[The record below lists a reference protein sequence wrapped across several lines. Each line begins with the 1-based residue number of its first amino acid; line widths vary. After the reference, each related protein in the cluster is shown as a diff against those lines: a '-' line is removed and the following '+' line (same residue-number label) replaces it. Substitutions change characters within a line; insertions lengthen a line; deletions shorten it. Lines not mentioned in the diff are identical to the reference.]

1 MRVNSVRAFELKKW
15 FTLEVPEPL
24 CRPLRQECAKTL
36 QTKFVTTT
44 LCLTINVRYD
54 LMIQDDIIS
63 ELKYI
68 PEAKLFEL
76 YDLIHYFRLGL
87 TSETEKNTN
96 DEDLKIDTALC
107 LTTLEKIKK
116 DYFSRFT

>member
-1 MRVNSVRAFELKKW
+1 
-15 FTLEVPEPL
+15 
-24 CRPLRQECAKTL
+24 
-36 QTKFVTTT
+36 
-44 LCLTINVRYD
+44 
-54 LMIQDDIIS
+54 MIQDDIIS

-87 TSETEKNTN
+87 MSETEKKAK
-96 DEDLKIDTALC
+96 DEDQKIDTAMC

-116 DYFSRFT
+116 GDFSGFTEIEDIEAHIQDLKNEVN

>member
-1 MRVNSVRAFELKKW
+1 
-15 FTLEVPEPL
+15 
-24 CRPLRQECAKTL
+24 
-36 QTKFVTTT
+36 
-44 LCLTINVRYD
+44 
-54 LMIQDDIIS
+54 MIQDDIIS

-87 TSETEKNTN
+87 TSETEKQKAKE
-96 DEDLKIDTALC
+96 EDLTIDTALC

-116 DYFSRFT
+116 GDFSGFTEIEDIEAHIQDLKNEVN

>member
-1 MRVNSVRAFELKKW
+1 
-15 FTLEVPEPL
+15 
-24 CRPLRQECAKTL
+24 
-36 QTKFVTTT
+36 
-44 LCLTINVRYD
+44 
-54 LMIQDDIIS
+54 MIQDDIIS

-87 TSETEKNTN
+87 TSETEKKAK
-96 DEDLKIDTALC
+96 DEDLTINTALC

-116 DYFSRFT
+116 GDFSGFTEIEDIESHIQDLKNEVN